1 LESGDFAESLDSFE
15 RLFPDDE
22 CFEASVFYVIQ
33 GWCLNRLGKK
43 EESLRSFIKAATFS
57 QDHEE
62 KEFIESAIPH
72 RIDTLYN
79 SNYFGCYHEKIRK
92 GV

>member
-1 LESGDFAESLDSFE
+1 LIIDFKGFSRAIITDQGLT
-15 RLFPDDE
+15 PNT
-22 CFEASVFYVIQ
+22 Q

-62 KEFIESAIPH
+62 KELIESAIPH
-72 RIDTLYN
+72 RIDTLYS